1 MATDDRAKGGQAGA
15 MNKESRKLVVLVG
28 IDRLLGLQLARI
40 LWRRG
45 DDVVG
50 VAVDERSHYCATR
63 AANRILPAAPFLED
77 PCSALASLGAE
88 AGQRPI
94 LIPCT
99 DEFVWWLDA
108 NRTALSEHADF
119 LLADSESLERLSDKA
134 RFCKEAAARGEPIPR
149 TRIVTDPAELDEA
162 AEALGFPLIVK
173 PARRSPEW
181 MRATGGE
188 KVLKIEDGAGVA
200 TRVRPLFEVGVPIV
214 LQSWIPGGDDCMY
227 SVFVCLDRNHRP
239 AMPPLVVQKLRQW
252 PPETGVGCLARQ
264 VEAPDLAETALR
276 FLVERDFVGTGSLQ
290 FKRDASTGRFLL
302 IEMNTR
308 FALSFP
314 LCEASGLEATR
325 IHCRLAAEEPVAAE
339 TEIPIPGRKWICWK
353 RDLASAWELRRHGR
367 LSIGEWIRS
376 LAGRKRSADLMLADP
391 MPTIRDALGRITGRR

>member
-1 MATDDRAKGGQAGA
+1 MGTEDRATGGQAHT
-15 MNKESRKLVVLVG
+15 MKDESRKLVVLVG

-45 DDVVG
+45 DEVVG

-63 AANRILPAAPFLED
+63 AASRILPAGPFLED
-77 PCSALASLGAE
+77 PSSALSSLGAE
-88 AGQRPI
+88 AGRRPI

-99 DEFVWWLDA
+99 DEFVWWLDT
-108 NRTALSEHADF
+108 NRTVLSEHADF

-134 RFCKEAAARGEPIPR
+134 RFCEEAAARGEPIPK
-149 TRIVTDPAELDEA
+149 TRIVTDPTKLEEA
-162 AEALGFPLIVK
+162 TDALGFPLIAK

-181 MRATGGE
+181 MRATDGA

-200 TRVRPLFEVGVPIV
+200 SRVRPLFEVGVPIV

-227 SVFVCLDRNHRP
+227 SVFVCLDRDHRP

-276 FLVERDFVGTGSLQ
+276 LLVDRDFVGTGSLQ

-325 IHCRLAAEEPVAAE
+325 IHCRLAAREPVVAE
-339 TEIPIPGRKWICWK
+339 SGIPIPGRKWICWK
-353 RDLASAWELRRHGR
+353 RDLASAWSYWRRGR
-367 LSIGEWIRS
+367 LSVREWIRS
-376 LAGRKRSADLMLADP
+376 LAGPKRSADLMLADP
-391 MPTIRDALGRITGRR
+391 MPTIRDALGRIVGRD